1 MRLKIARLKQCVS
14 RYPTVKN
21 RRLNCQ
27 IDVIFLNNK
36 GFWMLLRRVIKHVEE
51 QNWVAITIDFV
62 IVVVGVFIG
71 IQVANWND
79 ERRAYALE
87 DSYLER
93 LSTDLESSI
102 EQFESSL
109 DFATQSR
116 EVLQTFIGL
125 LHQAAEDYFTDGMF
139 YADFVPIVTT
149 FDDLRSTGNLSVLR
163 NATLRDAL
171 IELHSN
177 FGDFNNSFR
186 LNLDW
191 ILPIDSRMI
200 FEFDGLRFD
209 RRTSRLFPEQPIQKT
224 ADQIRSQSDKLT
236 RHAAFHYWLKDR
248 AIELFTEAI
257 DSSRAVRNRIEA
269 ERDGKE
275 FEG

>member
-1 MRLKIARLKQCVS
+1 
-14 RYPTVKN
+14 
-21 RRLNCQ
+21 
-27 IDVIFLNNK
+27 
-36 GFWMLLRRVIKHVEE
+36 MLLRRVIKHVEE

-102 EQFESSL
+102 EQFESTL

-125 LHQAAEDYFTDGMF
+125 LHSPDASDKELVQAAEDYFTDGMF
-139 YADFVPIVTT
+139 YADFVPTVTT

-177 FGDFNNSFR
+177 FGDFDNAFR

-209 RRTSRLFPEQPIQKT
+209 RRTSQLFPEQSIEKT

-275 FEG
+275 YEG